1 MKSKLRSVLVSSV
14 AAIVPMA
21 AFYALSFL
29 MVLLEKKTDI
39 VNYFDLLACFGGV
52 FFLMGILYCFI
63 KKIVPNKLAY
73 FFGALLCE
81 IVNFVVSVNTGSV
94 SIFSVGVMLW
104 MVMYFTFSFLP
115 ILCLDAV
122 LLIVSAIIKV
132 VKRKNTDSSDAD
144 VEEEKKYYYPIIIA
158 FLVAMFFGFLSIF
171 HIGFELMILL
181 PLPGF
186 VYYYFKKHCKKEWI
200 YTLVFGIT
208 SVVCWCVAV
217 ILLRSDVYNLS
228 SSTLRVLRLAI
239 FIVLAID
246 AVDVIIKKIIKNR
259 QLHT

>member
-1 MKSKLRSVLVSSV
+1 MKSKLRSVLVSSA

-21 AFYALSFL
+21 VFYALSLL
-29 MVLLEKKTDI
+29 MDLLEKKTDI
-39 VNYFDLLACFGGV
+39 VNYFDPLVCFGGV

-81 IVNFVVSVNTGSV
+81 IVNFVVNVNTGSV
-94 SIFSVGVMLW
+94 SIFSDEVMPW
-104 MVMYFTFSFLP
+104 IVMYFTFSFLP

-122 LLIVSAIIKV
+122 ILIVSAIIKA
-132 VKRKNTDSSDAD
+132 VKRKNTDSSDS
-144 VEEEKKYYYPIIIA
+144 EEEKKYYYPIIIA
-158 FLVAMFFGFLSIF
+158 FLVAMFFGFLSRF
-171 HIGFELMILL
+171 FMGLELMMLL

-186 VYYYFKKHCKKEWI
+186 VYYYFKKHCKKECI
-200 YTLVFGIT
+200 YTLVFGVT
-208 SVVCWCVAV
+208 SVVCWCISV
-217 ILLRSDVYNLS
+217 ILLRSGISYLS